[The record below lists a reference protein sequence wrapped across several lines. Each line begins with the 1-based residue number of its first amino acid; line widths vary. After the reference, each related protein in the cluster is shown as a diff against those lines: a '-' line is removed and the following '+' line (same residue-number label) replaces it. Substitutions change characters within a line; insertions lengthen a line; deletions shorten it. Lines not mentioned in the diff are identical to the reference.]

1 MNFTFA
7 RCRDVGKK
15 YNVRERGGGKN
26 IVFGQLYTPL
36 YVEHQFEAGAVGA
49 ASLNGSGSTR

>member
-1 MNFTFA
+1 
-7 RCRDVGKK
+7 VGKK

-36 YVEHQFEAGAVGA
+36 TCGDIYIHFQ
-49 ASLNGSGSTR
+49 L